1 MRLHTG
7 NTAEIPMA
15 SNMAS
20 HEMLMNN
27 TRFPNREVYDRYA
40 NAVNENL
47 KEGIKEELR
56 SQKSE
61 MSPERKRKGST
72 ISPLSPSTNSSQQRR
87 RSVLKKSNKV
97 TISQINEQILEQGS
111 DSKQHQALE
120 E

>member
-7 NTAEIPMA
+7 NTVEIAMT

-27 TRFPNREVYDRYA
+27 ARTANREVYDRYA

-97 TISQINEQILEQGS
+97 TVSQINEQIFEQGS
-111 DSKQHQALE
+111 DSK
-120 E
+120 